1 MDYVAENKAWAE
13 CADFVEAQFSGD
25 KITLEVFLKTM
36 RKVEEEKFLS
46 GYMVKKCIRN
56 RMGWLDISLWY
67 GLERYID
74 IRLLMSLVFLRAD

>member
-56 RMGWLDISLWY
+56 RMG
-67 GLERYID
+67 
-74 IRLLMSLVFLRAD
+74 